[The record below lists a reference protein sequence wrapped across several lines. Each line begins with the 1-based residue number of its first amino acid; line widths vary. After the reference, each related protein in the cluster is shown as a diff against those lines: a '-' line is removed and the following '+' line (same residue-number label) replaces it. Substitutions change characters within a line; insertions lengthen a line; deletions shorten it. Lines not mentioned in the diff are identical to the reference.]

1 MEGRDYFGKFDMEF
15 SELSDEALIDR
26 FNNEVGNQGWTS
38 SRASFLAAMHTQFE
52 QRGID
57 FSLIGDDSQMSLD
70 RKVVLE
76 GKKVSFN

>member
-1 MEGRDYFGKFDMEF
+1 MEGRDYFEKFDKAL

-38 SRASFLAAMHTQFE
+38 ARSSFLAAIHNQFE
-52 QRGID
+52 RRGID
-57 FSLIGDDSQMSLD
+57 FSLIGDDSRMSLD